1 VDNVLADP
9 VLELHGAGAFVT
21 ITNNNWRDTQ
31 EAEITATGIPPTN
44 DLESAIL
51 ATLDPGAYTAIVR
64 GNGNTA
70 GVALVEVYDLDQAAL
85 SKLGNISTRAFCGT
99 GTDIVIAG
107 FMLGN
112 GGGDDRII
120 VRGLGPSLTAFGVP
134 NAMANPTLELRN
146 GAGTLLIS
154 NNDWQDNAAQ
164 AAEITAAG
172 LAPGDDLEAAIAAT
186 LPPGAY
192 TALLAGLNDGTGI
205 GLVEVYDRGIGATV
219 TVTVGPGG
227 LFQFSPAS
235 VTIQPGD
242 TVQWTW
248 SDDFHSSTSGS
259 PGSPSGLWDS
269 GILNKGATFSH
280 TFNTAGSFPYYC
292 TPHGSCCGMTGTVT
306 VSGPTPT
313 PAATDITNRRNH

>member
-1 VDNVLADP
+1 M
-9 VLELHGAGAFVT
+9 
-21 ITNNNWRDTQ
+21 
-31 EAEITATGIPPTN
+31 
-44 DLESAIL
+44 
-51 ATLDPGAYTAIVR
+51 
-64 GNGNTA
+64 
-70 GVALVEVYDLDQAAL
+70 ALVEVYDLDQAAL

-186 LPPGAY
+186 LSPGAY

-205 GLVEVYDRGIGATV
+205 GLVEVYDRGG
-219 TVTVGPGG
+219 GP
-227 LFQFSPAS
+227 
-235 VTIQPGD
+235 
-242 TVQWTW
+242 
-248 SDDFHSSTSGS
+248 
-259 PGSPSGLWDS
+259 
-269 GILNKGATFSH
+269 
-280 TFNTAGSFPYYC
+280 
-292 TPHGSCCGMTGTVT
+292 
-306 VSGPTPT
+306 
-313 PAATDITNRRNH
+313 